1 MPAKKKASIDSLTF
15 EEAMKELEALVQR
28 LEAGDLPLEESL
40 ALYERG
46 QRLAVRLIELLD
58 KAELRITQ
66 LSPNGVDELEDEMDD
81 ERDGAEG

>member
-1 MPAKKKASIDSLTF
+1 MPAKKKAGIDSLSF

-46 QRLAVRLIELLD
+46 QRLAVRLTELLD
-58 KAELRITQ
+58 QAELRITR
-66 LSPNGVDELEDEMDD
+66 LSSNGGDAVEDEMDD
-81 ERDGAEG
+81 GRDAAEG